1 MENQFG
7 NQYQPSPE
15 EVKKAEEMMTEEQK
29 RNSEYRDGRIWAED
43 MKAQMTMTGEQT
55 RQSKDRETEIS
66 SGNQEPAKEAISVLK
81 KVFGEKVY
89 MQGSE
94 IISKESF
101 REKMEKELSGMPPP
115 CDERGYQL
123 IDPEGLLKKH
133 YLNLKKYIDEKG
145 EIIDPEF
152 FEEIKPATGDYKY
165 FVDTQ
170 GLKEMSR
177 ETADEIYEFAK
188 SLAYDSIYFENNR
201 KIARMVLDKAFS
213 AIKNSRI
220 IGSGGRYGGDH
231 MCNCNVSRDL
241 GLIANKLGFPDLADK
256 FSRSTHCPEG
266 NNYSRGQSEPLDKYG
281 PSFKGEE
288 YSIDEIKEYI
298 FSEIKNQ
305 IKRAEALQ
313 SKKEEIEQ

>member
-7 NQYQPSPE
+7 NQYQPSLE
-15 EVKKAEEMMTEEQK
+15 EIKKA
-29 RNSEYRDGRIWAED
+29 N
-43 MKAQMTMTGEQT
+43 
-55 RQSKDRETEIS
+55 
-66 SGNQEPAKEAISVLK
+66 
-81 KVFGEKVY
+81 
-89 MQGSE
+89 
-94 IISKESF
+94 
-101 REKMEKELSGMPPP
+101 REKIEKELSEMPPL
-115 CDERGYQL
+115 YN
-123 IDPEGLLKKH
+123 EGKFQAAESEELVKKY
-133 YLNLKKYIDEKG
+133 YLSDLKKYINEKG
-145 EIIDPEF
+145 EIVDPEF

-165 FVDTQ
+165 FANTQ

-177 ETADEIYEFAK
+177 KTADEIYEFAK

>member
-1 MENQFG
+1 
-7 NQYQPSPE
+7 
-15 EVKKAEEMMTEEQK
+15 MMTEEQK
-29 RNSEYRDGRIWAED
+29 GKSEYRDGRIWAED
-43 MKAQMTMTGEQT
+43 MKAKMTMTGEQI
-55 RQSKDRETEIS
+55 RQSEDREKEIK
-66 SGNQEPAKEAISVLK
+66 SGNQEPAKETVSVFK
-81 KVFGEKVY
+81 KVFGERVF
-89 MQGSE
+89 MQGGE

-101 REKMEKELSGMPPP
+101 REKMEKELSEMSPL
-115 CDERGYQL
+115 CDERGYQA

-133 YLNLKKYIDEKG
+133 YLNDLKKYIDEKG
-145 EIIDPEF
+145 EIVDPEF

-165 FVDTQ
+165 FANTQ

-188 SLAYDSIYFENNR
+188 YLGYDSIYFENNR
-201 KIARMVLDKAFS
+201 KIASMVLDKAFS
-213 AIKNSRI
+213 AINNSLI

-241 GLIANKLGFPDLADK
+241 GSIANELGFPDLADK

-288 YSIDEIKEYI
+288 YSIDEIKKYI
-298 FSEIKNQ
+298 FSEIVDQMKL
-305 IKRAEALQ
+305 LQ
-313 SKKEEIEQ
+313 PKKEEIE